1 MARLAGFI
9 ARHMDTGALERHGA
23 HAVVLATG
31 GFGKIYYL
39 EEKQLVEPTY
49 GKGDNV
55 FLDP

>member
-1 MARLAGFI
+1 VGKHACPAQDIRLKPPI
-9 ARHMDTGALERHGA
+9 
-23 HAVVLATG
+23 
-31 GFGKIYYL
+31 